1 MISGALAILE
11 TDKQRNELSEFYK
24 ENKTRL
30 YRFAFSRLHN
40 RESAEDALQEAF
52 LNIWLS
58 LLIINRKRHHRN
70 YKTVK

>member
-24 ENKTRL
+24 ENKARL
-30 YRFAFSRLHN
+30 YNFAFSRLHN

-52 LNIWLS
+52 LNQGYYIKVLYVT
-58 LLIINRKRHHRN
+58 II
-70 YKTVK
+70 